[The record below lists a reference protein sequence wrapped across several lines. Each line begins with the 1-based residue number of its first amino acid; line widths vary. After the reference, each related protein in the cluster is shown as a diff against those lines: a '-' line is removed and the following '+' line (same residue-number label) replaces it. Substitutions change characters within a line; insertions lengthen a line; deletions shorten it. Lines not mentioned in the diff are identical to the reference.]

1 MIAISCACGPLH
13 KWGYQW
19 TAYECIASQ
28 AEFADRVYLI
38 QSTADSTGID
48 KLLNKYSNITLIS
61 DPSTW
66 HHKPGEGDEALTIM
80 DGNTM
85 SGFTKFHMRNLA
97 IGRWAATKDGHKVIM
112 STHSNWYVP
121 RRNIETL
128 REYCLEFKQNGAT
141 TGYGW
146 AMGQVHD
153 RLHGP
158 PVRREALYNPT
169 GLSEAVI
176 LASYPDMKA
185 RHIAQAEIPPNVNNL
200 CLVDASYNLLPE
212 EFEGMQKRFH
222 YPGNET
228 WNWPNYKA
236 ALIDRMKR
244 RYTLGN
250 EPLDYWGQEIAKKST
265 PDFMGYQLL
274 QGVTDGW

>member
-19 TAYECIASQ
+19 TSYECIASQ

-38 QSTADSTGID
+38 QSTADETGLRT
-48 KLLNKYSNITLIS
+48 LLDKYSNITLIS

-66 HHKPGEGDEALTIM
+66 HHKPGEGDEVLTIM
-80 DGNTM
+80 PEKTM
-85 SGFTKFHMRNLA
+85 SSFTKFHMRNLA
-97 IGRWAATKDGHKVIM
+97 IGRWAAAKDGHKVIM
-112 STHSNWYVP
+112 STHSNWYIPCRNVASL
-121 RRNIETL
+121 RR
-128 REYCLEFKQNGAT
+128 YCLEFGKSGAA

-146 AMGQVHD
+146 AMGQIHNK
-153 RLHGP
+153 LFGP
-158 PVRREALYNPT
+158 AVRREALYNPT
-169 GLSEAVI
+169 GLSEAAI

-185 RHIAQAEIPPNVNNL
+185 RHIDPTQMPPNVNDL

-228 WNWPNYKA
+228 WNWPDYKA
-236 ALIDRMKR
+236 VLVDRIKR
-244 RYTLGN
+244 RFVISN
-250 EPLDYWGQEIAKKST
+250 DPLDYWGLEIAKKST
-265 PDFMGYQLL
+265 PAFMGYQLL
-274 QGVTDGW
+274 QGVEG